1 MLWLLSGTR
10 EVQGRFTQLQ
20 IITPGISS
28 GSAVALL
35 EQHCWSLDAI
45 ADPVSLCHVTVLCL
59 DKKKKTGLA
68 VVMDG

>member
-1 MLWLLSGTR
+1 VLWLLSDTW
-10 EVQGRFTQLQ
+10 EVQDGFTQLQ

-35 EQHCWSLDAI
+35 EQRCWSLDVV

-59 DKKKKTGLA
+59 DKKSRPGL
-68 VVMDG
+68 VVIMGG